1 MNKQRENIYALRRQI
16 LEGTIQLRTRTAR
29 KTSSARAST

>member
-16 LEGTIQLRTRTAR
+16 LEGQIRLTTRTIR
-29 KTSSARAST
+29 KRSSTRATT